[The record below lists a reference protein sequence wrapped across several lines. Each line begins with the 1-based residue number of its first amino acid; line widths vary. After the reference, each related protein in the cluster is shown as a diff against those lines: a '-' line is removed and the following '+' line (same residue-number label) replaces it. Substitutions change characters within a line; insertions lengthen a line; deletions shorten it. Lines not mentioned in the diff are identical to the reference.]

1 MVEWIRKLKELR
13 QERSCATPSNKKIYS
28 ENTATVD
35 NAKRAHGSWPL
46 AHDTWPLALGPWP
59 LALDPWPLALGPC
72 PWILSISASRS
83 GTVTGKEET
92 IM

>member
-1 MVEWIRKLKELR
+1 M
-13 QERSCATPSNKKIYS
+13 QHPSHKKIYR

-59 LALDPWPLALGPC
+59 SILGPWPLALGP
-72 PWILSISASRS
+72 WILSISTRRS